1 MKTIKLS
8 IHIEASQEKVW
19 SVLWNDATYRE
30 WTAVFHEGSHA
41 LSDWMQGSE
50 VLFLGPDGTSGMYS
64 SIETLIENDTMIFK
78 HHGEIKEGI
87 KQADARWNGS
97 RERYFLSTEDNQTIL
112 KVELDTDEAFE
123 EYFSKTFPLALDKIK
138 EISERA

>member
-8 IHIEASQEKVW
+8 THINAGREKVW

-41 LSDWMQGSE
+41 VSDWKQGSE
-50 VLFLGPDGTSGMYS
+50 VLFLGPDGDGMYS
-64 SIETLIENDTMIFK
+64 SIETMMEYDTMIFK
-78 HHGEIKEGI
+78 HHGEVKEGF
-87 KQADARWNGS
+87 KQPKSVWDGS
-97 RERYFLSTEDNQTIL
+97 RERYFLATEGNQTFL
-112 KVELDTDEAFE
+112 TVELDSDEAFE
-123 EYFSKTFPLALDKIK
+123 EYFSRTFPLALAKVK